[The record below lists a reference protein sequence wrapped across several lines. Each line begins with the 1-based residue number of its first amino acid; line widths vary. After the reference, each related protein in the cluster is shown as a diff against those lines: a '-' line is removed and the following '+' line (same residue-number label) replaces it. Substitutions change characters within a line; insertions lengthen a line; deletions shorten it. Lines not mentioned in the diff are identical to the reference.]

1 MPLGPATPRSRPES
15 TIALINIVFL
25 MLIFFMV
32 AGTLAPP
39 LDARVSLVETENL
52 DGRAPPDAT
61 VLTSDGTLSY
71 RGAPTTTQEI
81 IARAAAESAEVA
93 VRIVVDRAVAATTL
107 MEHAASLRAAGAQ
120 QVWIITERG
129 L

>member
-39 LDARVSLVETENL
+39 LDARVSLVETDTL

-81 IARAAAESAEVA
+81 IARATGQDGEVA
-93 VRIVVDRAVAATTL
+93 VRIVVDRNVPATIL
-107 MEHAASLRAAGAQ
+107 MQHAARLRTAGAQ